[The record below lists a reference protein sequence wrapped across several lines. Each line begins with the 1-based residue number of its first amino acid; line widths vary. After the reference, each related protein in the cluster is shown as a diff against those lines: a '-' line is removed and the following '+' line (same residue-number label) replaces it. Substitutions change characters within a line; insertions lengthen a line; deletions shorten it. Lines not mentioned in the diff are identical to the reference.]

1 MMQFKLTFKLEER
14 FLPRELD
21 RTIVSFL
28 KAATQSY
35 SQELFNGLYDKSKSV
50 IKGYTFSYHLPGAT
64 FCGDRIILNND
75 EFSLFFS
82 DADQMELLQFFN
94 SFQGMK
100 FKTYPLNGN
109 SMKLISIRMQQIDE
123 IKENEIVIKM
133 QSPLIVRHHNPVD
146 NSDIYYTCE
155 MDGFQDALKDN
166 VRFFVEKSGIS
177 VPTDDFE
184 IEVIKGK
191 KVVVPVFGRPT
202 DASLGLFKLKGSC
215 QLLNILCAAGLGVR
229 RSQGHGKFLVI
240 G

>member
-1 MMQFKLTFKLEER
+1 MLQFKLTFKLEEN
-14 FLPRELD
+14 FLPREID
-21 RTIVSFL
+21 KVMVSFL

-35 SQELFNGLYDKSKSV
+35 SQELFDSLYDKSKSI
-50 IKGYTFSYHLPGAT
+50 IKSYCFSYLLPGAT
-64 FCGDRIILNND
+64 FCGNKIILSKN

-82 DADQMELLQFFN
+82 DANAAELLQFFN

-100 FKTYPLNGN
+100 FKSYPMNGN
-109 SMKLISIRMQQIDE
+109 SMKLVAIHMQQLDE
-123 IKENEIVIKM
+123 IKDNEIVIKL
-133 QSPLIVRHHNPVD
+133 QSPLIVRQHNSMD

-155 MDGFQDALKDN
+155 MDGFQAVLKDN
-166 VRFFVEKSGIS
+166 ITFFIEKLGIS
-177 VPTDDFE
+177 ASTDGFG

-215 QLLNILCAAGLGVR
+215 QLLNVLCAAGLGSR
-229 RSQGHGKFLVI
+229 RSEGKGKFIVI

>member
-1 MMQFKLTFKLEER
+1 MLQFKLTFKLEDD

-21 RTIVSFL
+21 RTMVSFL

-35 SQELFNGLYDKSKSV
+35 SQELFDSLYNKSRSIIKSF
-50 IKGYTFSYHLPGAT
+50 TFSYHLPGAK
-64 FCGDRIILNND
+64 FCGDRIILDKN
-75 EFSLFFS
+75 EFHLFFS
-82 DADQMELLQFFN
+82 DANQSELLQLFN
-94 SFQGMK
+94 CFQGMK
-100 FKTYPLNGN
+100 FKDYPMNGN
-109 SMKLISIRMQQIDE
+109 SMKLISIHMQQIDE
-123 IKENEIVIKM
+123 VKDNEIVIKM
-133 QSPLIVRHHNPVD
+133 QSPLIVRRHNSTD

-166 VRFFVEKSGIS
+166 VKFFVEKSSIS
-177 VPTDDFE
+177 VSTDDFR

-215 QLLNILCAAGLGVR
+215 QLLNILCAAGLGSR
-229 RSQGHGKFLVI
+229 RSEGKGKFIVI